1 MLKNLLEKIN
11 EEYTLKSIENDE
23 FSSVKISIMHCDCEI
38 YEAKNLG
45 HVFYM
50 NSKAPLGLMK
60 METLIINPFEL
71 DAPLLSFELI
81 NNKTILFECY
91 NTLLEEDFDSS
102 KLQAVCEKYKE
113 YKLENT
119 PHWYDELLLA
129 FIKAKMSNNELIKQ
143 FVDESFKT
151 YLDVLEDSHICDPI
165 EKKAKAK
172 EFTDGLLEN
181 GGPST
186 DMFMKKF
193 GLEKTEKFFNEAMFG
208 TK

>member
-71 DAPLLSFELI
+71 DAPLLSLELI
-81 NNKTILFECY
+81 NNKKVIFEIY
-91 NTLLEEDFDSS
+91 NTLLEENTDSV
-102 KLQAVCEKYKE
+102 KIQEVFNKYKE
-113 YKLENT
+113 YELENT

-129 FIKAKMSNNELIKQ
+129 STKTKMPNIELAKQLI
-143 FVDESFKT
+143 DESFDA
-151 YLDVLEDSHICDPI
+151 YLDVLEDSHICDSI
-165 EKKAKAK
+165 EKKEKAK
-172 EFTDGLLEN
+172 EFVNGLLEN